1 MSCHGLEE
9 KKSKPPVSCRVMS
22 SWVEEKEGQEEKTS
36 GLTARRVLG
45 PLVSHGGRG
54 CGHMSC
60 RVVSCRVAV
69 MSLRRP
75 GRHRRCRA
83 GSAVVPVPS
92 SSGWRVVSPSAR
104 WLLWLRCLATSAV
117 AAAVVVGPAAIVVT
131 VVACASGRRVRRC
144 YPLYLLLPG
153 VAQVGDVARRCDDPV
168 VGELAQVAVVHHQ
181 RVP

>member
-60 RVVSCRVAV
+60 RVVSCRVV
-69 MSLRRP
+69 S
-75 GRHRRCRA
+75 C
-83 GSAVVPVPS
+83 
-92 SSGWRVVSPSAR
+92 RVVSLSCRSVGLVVIVVVVPAAQSCLYRRRQGGGWYLHPPAGFCGYAVSPSVPS
-104 WLLWLRCLATSAV
+104 LLLSSSAPPPSLSPSSPV
-117 AAAVVVGPAAIVVT
+117 PAAAVSGGATRCTSCFQTLPKLVMLRAAVMIQWL
-131 VVACASGRRVRRC
+131 ASWRR
-144 YPLYLLLPG
+144 
-153 VAQVGDVARRCDDPV
+153 
-168 VGELAQVAVVHHQ
+168 
-181 RVP
+181 